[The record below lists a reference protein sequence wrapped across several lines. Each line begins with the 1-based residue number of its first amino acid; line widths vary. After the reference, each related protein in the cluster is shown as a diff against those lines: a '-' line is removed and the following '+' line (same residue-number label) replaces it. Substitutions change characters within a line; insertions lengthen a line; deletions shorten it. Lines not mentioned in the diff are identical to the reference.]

1 MKHQKHKNL
10 VKPIG
15 GRFGRNEIAILGAP
29 CGEIKKLVAE
39 LGPLLNSELELA
51 YIDADHHAVESDD
64 WSSLDYGVNSQLTNK
79 ISHYSLITK
88 ESKDHY
94 FNDADLVLVNGNH
107 FRAETQIAWIH
118 PDKSLE
124 KKLEKLQNVSLIILE
139 DGMSMPDYL
148 LEHLANQPYKMVTR
162 TQVELIVKHIQD
174 FVVTREPQLNGLV
187 LVGGKSTR
195 MKKDK
200 SQLIFHDNK
209 PQYVHLFEQV
219 GKMCKEVYTS
229 VRDDVQG
236 EYFKVPYISDKFIG
250 LGPFGGI
257 LSAFQENPN
266 AAWLV
271 VAVDLPFLDKETLA
285 LLIKNRNKSKI
296 ATCFIDPKNEFPEPL
311 ITIWEPRAYPVLL
324 NYLAKGY
331 SCPRKVLINSDVELI
346 KDRNPRALKNV
357 NSPDELH
364 EVLNELDVES

>member
-1 MKHQKHKNL
+1 VKHQKHKNL

-15 GRFGRNEIAILGAP
+15 GKFGRNEISILGAP

-39 LGPLLNSELELA
+39 LGPLLNTELA
-51 YIDADHHAVESDD
+51 LAYVDADHHAPKTDD
-64 WSSLDYGVNSQLTNK
+64 WSALDYGIPTQLTNK
-79 ISHYSLITK
+79 ISHYSLDSK
-88 ESKDHY
+88 ESNDHY

-107 FRAETQIAWIH
+107 FKAENQIAWIH

-124 KKLEKLQNVSLIILE
+124 KKLEKLQKVSLIILE
-139 DGMSMPDYL
+139 DEMDVPDYIND
-148 LEHLANQPYKMVTR
+148 HLANQPYKTVLR
-162 TQVELIVKHIQD
+162 TEVEKIVKHLQD
-174 FVVTREPQLNGLV
+174 FVVAREPRLNGLV

-200 SQLIFHDNK
+200 SRLIFHDNK
-209 PQYVHLFEQV
+209 PQYVHLGAQV
-219 GKMCKEVYTS
+219 GKICKEVYTS
-229 VRDDVQG
+229 VRDDEQG
-236 EYFKVPYISDKFIG
+236 EHFQVPYISDKFIG

-271 VAVDLPFLDKETLA
+271 VAVDLPFLDQETLE
-285 LLIKNRNKSKI
+285 LLVKKRNKSKV
-296 ATCFIDPKNEFPEPL
+296 ATCFIDPNNEFPEPL
-311 ITIWEPRAYPVLL
+311 ITIWEPRAYPILL

-346 KDRNPRALKNV
+346 KERNARALTNV
-357 NSPDELH
+357 NNPDELDK
-364 EVLNELDVES
+364 VLNELNVES